1 MMKNQYK
8 QLHQF
13 YCSEFKPDL
22 IITAVSFFAVIII
35 TFIAG
40 YLKPELASNLVE
52 FFAKQVED
60 LGLQEA
66 DVPASALIIFIN
78 NARATFIAI
87 IYGLVPF
94 VRLPVMLLGVNA
106 AVIGLFGAYYLNN
119 NFSMLEYLA
128 GILPHGIFEIPAI
141 IIALACGMYLCR
153 CITENIRSKDKK
165 KGVVGNTL
173 KLTLR
178 VFVFH
183 VIPLLIAAAFVEAYI
198 TPIILSHFL

>member
-52 FFAKQVED
+52 FFAKQVEA

-119 NFSMLEYLA
+119 NFSMLGYLA

>member
-52 FFAKQVED
+52 FFAKQVEA

-119 NFSMLEYLA
+119 NFSMLGYLA

-198 TPIILSHFL
+198 TPIILGHFL

>member
-52 FFAKQVED
+52 FFAKQVEA

-119 NFSMLEYLA
+119 NFSMLGYLA

-173 KLTLR
+173 KLTLL

-198 TPIILSHFL
+198 TPIILGHFL